1 MSEEMKGDFYQKM
14 RNDIR
19 EWLQS
24 KTGKGYKWSEY
35 LLLAPDLF
43 HLLAKLAIDKDVP
56 SSEKAKIAGALAY
69 FMSPIDLIPEA
80 MFGPM
85 GYLDDVALAAYVISS
100 IMKNT
105 GPEIVTKHWAGEQDV
120 LDLVQ
125 QIVDV
130 ASDMLG
136 NKLWDKLKKIVN

>member
-1 MSEEMKGDFYQKM
+1 MNEDMKSDFYQKM

-19 EWLQS
+19 DWLQTN
-24 KTGKGYKWSEY
+24 TGKGYKWSEY

-56 SSEKAKIAGALAY
+56 ASEKAKIAGALAY
-69 FMSPIDLIPEA
+69 FISPIDLVPEA

-85 GYLDDVALAAYVISS
+85 GYLDDVALASYVINS
-100 IMKNT
+100 IMKNCDPSIIT
-105 GPEIVTKHWAGEQDV
+105 RHWAGEQDV
-120 LDLVQ
+120 LELVQ

-130 ASDMLG
+130 SAEMLG
-136 NKLWDKLKKIVN
+136 NKLWDKLRKIVN

>member
-1 MSEEMKGDFYQKM
+1 MKQDFYQKM
-14 RNDIR
+14 RSDIR
-19 EWLQS
+19 EWVKT
-24 KTGKGYKWSEY
+24 KTGKENQWSEY

-43 HLLAKLAIDKDVP
+43 HLLAKLALDKDLP

-69 FMSPIDLIPEA
+69 FISPIDLFSEA
-80 MFGPM
+80 LIGPL
-85 GYLDDVALAAYVISS
+85 GYLDDVALAAYVINSV
-100 IMKNT
+100 MKNCDP
-105 GPEIVTKHWAGEQDV
+105 GIVTKHWAGEQNI

-136 NKLWDKLKKIVN
+136 NKIWDKLKGMVK

>member
-1 MSEEMKGDFYQKM
+1 VKT
-14 RNDIR
+14 
-19 EWLQS
+19 
-24 KTGKGYKWSEY
+24 KTGQENQWSEY

-43 HLLAKLAIDKDVP
+43 HLLAKLALDKEVP

-69 FMSPIDLIPEA
+69 FISPIDLFPEA
-80 MFGPM
+80 LIGPL
-85 GYLDDVALAAYVISS
+85 GYLDDVALAAYVINSV
-100 IMKNT
+100 MKNCDP
-105 GPEIVTKHWAGEQDV
+105 GIVTRHWAGEQNI

-136 NKLWDKLKKIVN
+136 NKIWDKLKRMVK

>member
-1 MSEEMKGDFYQKM
+1 MKQDFYQKM
-14 RNDIR
+14 RSDIR
-19 EWLQS
+19 EWVKT
-24 KTGKGYKWSEY
+24 KTGKENQWSEY

-43 HLLAKLAIDKDVP
+43 HLLAKLALDKDLP

-69 FMSPIDLIPEA
+69 FISPIDLFPEA
-80 MFGPM
+80 LIGPL
-85 GYLDDVALAAYVISS
+85 GYLDDVALAAYVINSV
-100 IMKNT
+100 MKNCDP
-105 GPEIVTKHWAGEQDV
+105 GIVTKHWAGEQNI

-136 NKLWDKLKKIVN
+136 NKIWDKLKGMVK

>member
-14 RNDIR
+14 RTDIR

-24 KTGKGYKWSEY
+24 KTGKGYKWGEY

-43 HLLAKLAIDKDVP
+43 HLLAKLAIDKEVP
-56 SSEKAKIAGALAY
+56 SGEKAKIAGALAY
-69 FMSPIDLIPEA
+69 FMSPIDLVPEA

-100 IMKNT
+100 IMKKT

-130 ASDMLG
+130 AADMLG